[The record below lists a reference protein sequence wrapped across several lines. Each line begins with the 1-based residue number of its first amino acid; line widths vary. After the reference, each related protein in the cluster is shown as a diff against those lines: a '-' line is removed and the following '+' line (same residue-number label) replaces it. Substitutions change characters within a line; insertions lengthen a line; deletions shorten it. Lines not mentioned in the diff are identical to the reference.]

1 MEEGKGLSHTDIWG
15 CGEHPGRGKCWG
27 RAETM
32 SDVCQTTVRSKGG
45 GGWGEQ
51 RRTKQER
58 QGSGARPVDPIG
70 HFRTLGLSFQEHRRS
85 HPQGGSYQQT
95 NKQNLPTPPP
105 PEHSKCW
112 QGYRRMATLG
122 HCWWECEMGGSTV
135 GKFNVESPYNP
146 APSLLSPQPGEREGA
161 PGRTSVRPGSRQH
174 CSQ

>member
-1 MEEGKGLSHTDIWG
+1 MPDNSEKQ
-15 CGEHPGRGKCWG
+15 RGGWVG
-27 RAETM
+27 RAAEDKAGEAGEWGQARRPHRPFQDFGPEFSRAPQVT
-32 SDVCQTTVRSKGG
+32 STRRQLSTNEQTKS
-45 GGWGEQ
+45 
-51 RRTKQER
+51 
-58 QGSGARPVDPIG
+58 
-70 HFRTLGLSFQEHRRS
+70 
-85 HPQGGSYQQT
+85 T
-95 NKQNLPTPPP
+95 NTPPP

-112 QGYRRMATLG
+112 QGYRRTATLG